1 MAKPIVRAP
10 SEPESRPGLNDA
22 NTGYSVMVV
31 DDEVTTL
38 NLCADLIRSLGL
50 RPLLATTAEE
60 ALELVEK
67 HQVDIVLA
75 DLLLPAMSGQDL
87 LERLRISAP
96 PVAVVIMTGY
106 GSVDSAVRAMKCGAY
121 DYIQKPFH
129 TDEMTMLL
137 KRLVDRLELE
147 TENRVLREQLRTKPG
162 FGGLVGS
169 SPKMQK
175 VYKLILKVSQSR
187 YPVLVIGESGTG
199 KELVA
204 RSIHYTGPLRER
216 PFLPI
221 ECSALVPTLVESEL
235 FGYVRGAFT
244 GAVRSKEGLLE
255 AAQGGT
261 IFFDEIA
268 ELSSELQAKLLRFLQ
283 EKEIRPVGSTRST
296 QVDVRVIAASNQ
308 DIQVLVREGR
318 FRKDLYFRLNVVTI
332 KLPPLRERRSDIPLL
347 VAHFLEKFA
356 EPSRPVS
363 GVSEE
368 VMARFLAYDWPG
380 NVREFENAIERAM
393 ALGSSPVIETA
404 DLPTTLHHPT
414 SDLAPQSDELVP
426 LQEMERRVILRAV
439 KECHGD
445 KLQAARILGIG
456 KTTLYRKLKEY
467 ESQS

>member
-1 MAKPIVRAP
+1 MAKPIVKTP
-10 SEPESRPGLNDA
+10 SEPQSKPELNDA
-22 NTGYSVMVV
+22 AASYCVLVV

-50 RPLLATTAEE
+50 RPLLAGTAEE
-60 ALELVEK
+60 ALDLAEK

-75 DLLLPAMSGQDL
+75 DLLLPGMSGQDL
-87 LERLRISAP
+87 LERVRITAP
-96 PVAVVIMTGY
+96 QIAFVIMTGY

-169 SPKMQK
+169 SAKMQR

-187 YPVLVIGESGTG
+187 YPVLIVGESGTG

-216 PFLPI
+216 SFLPI

-308 DIQVLVREGR
+308 DVQALVREGR
-318 FRKDLYFRLNVVTI
+318 FRKDLYYRLNVVTI
-332 KLPPLRERRSDIPLL
+332 KLPPLRERRSDLPLL
-347 VAHFLEKFA
+347 VSHFLEKFA
-356 EPSRPVS
+356 DSARPVR

-380 NVREFENAIERAM
+380 NVRELENAIERAM
-393 ALGSSPVIETA
+393 ALGSGPVIETA
-404 DLPTTLHHPT
+404 DLPTTLQHPT
-414 SDLAPQSDELVP
+414 SDLPPQSDELVP
-426 LQEMERRVILRAV
+426 LQEMERRAILRAV
-439 KECHGD
+439 GECHGD
-445 KLQAARILGIG
+445 KLQAARLLGIG

-467 ESQS
+467 KSPS

>member
-1 MAKPIVRAP
+1 MAKPIVKVP
-10 SEPESRPGLNDA
+10 SEPQSKPELNDA
-22 NTGYSVMVV
+22 ASYCVLVV

-50 RPLLATTAEE
+50 RPLLARTAEE
-60 ALELVEK
+60 ALDLAEK

-75 DLLLPAMSGQDL
+75 DLLLPGMSGQDL
-87 LERLRISAP
+87 LERVRITAP
-96 PVAVVIMTGY
+96 QIAFVIMTGY

-121 DYIQKPFH
+121 DYIEKPFH

-169 SPKMQK
+169 SAKMQRM
-175 VYKLILKVSQSR
+175 YKLILKVSQSR
-187 YPVLVIGESGTG
+187 YPVLIVGESGTG

-204 RSIHYTGPLRER
+204 RSVHYTGPLRER
-216 PFLPI
+216 SFLPI
-221 ECSALVPTLVESEL
+221 ECSSLVPTLVESEL

-308 DIQVLVREGR
+308 DVQALVREGR
-318 FRKDLYFRLNVVTI
+318 FRKDLYYRLNVVTI
-332 KLPPLRERRSDIPLL
+332 KLPPLRDRRSDLPLL
-347 VAHFLEKFA
+347 VSHFLEKFA
-356 EPSRPVS
+356 DSARPVR

-380 NVREFENAIERAM
+380 NVRELENAIERAM
-393 ALGSSPVIETA
+393 ALGSGPVIETA
-404 DLPTTLHHPT
+404 DLPTTLQHPT
-414 SDLAPQSDELVP
+414 SELPPQSDELIP
-426 LQEMERRVILRAV
+426 LQEMERRAILRAV
-439 KECHGD
+439 RDCHGD
-445 KLQAARILGIG
+445 KLQAARLLGIG

-467 ESQS
+467 ESPS